1 MQSRL
6 APANV
11 VVGLTA
17 LVTIAVAAIG
27 CGSPKAKEPAFV
39 QTGSTTPFVAKM
51 PSGDAVVIAPDVR
64 DACKLDDGRV
74 APKFGFDSSTIG
86 DGRDVLNKLAVC
98 LTTGPLRGKHI
109 TLVGRA
115 DPRGEGEYNMALG
128 SSRAGAVAGY
138 LRALG
143 VASNAMQ
150 STSRGELDANG
161 HDEDSWAH
169 DRRVDIALRRDGG

>member
-1 MQSRL
+1 MQSSLRS
-6 APANV
+6 ASIASI
-11 VVGLTA
+11 
-17 LVTIAVAAIG
+17 VTLLAVATG
-27 CGSPKAKEPAFV
+27 CGTPKPKEPAV
-39 QTGSTTPFVAKM
+39 AQTWSTTPFVAKL

-64 DACKLDDGRV
+64 NACKLDGV
-74 APKFGFDSSTIG
+74 APKFGFDSTAVT

-115 DPRGEGEYNMALG
+115 DSRGEGEYNMALG
-128 SSRAGAVAGY
+128 GSRASAVAGY
-138 LRALG
+138 LHALG

-161 HDEDSWAH
+161 HDEDSWAR
-169 DRRVDIALRRDGG
+169 DRRVDIGLRRDGG